1 MDISIGLPQI
11 FSKIQ
16 GKFCTFIKKIIHLKM
31 IFFLEISSLSFD
43 LKDDGEGVKYAHVN
57 VFENQSQPSPPTK
70 TNRHLKHLFL
80 MICSGEHQMHTDLFW
95 RSITLKLRRTYVV
108 LVVLCWFSTA
118 SKNLCQKSK
127 SHIFV
132 IMKSGFKC

>member
-1 MDISIGLPQI
+1 
-11 FSKIQ
+11 
-16 GKFCTFIKKIIHLKM
+16 M

-70 TNRHLKHLFL
+70 TNRHLKRLFL

-108 LVVLCWFSTA
+108 LVVQWCMTLTDMGLTECMGLTEKIATTDHF
-118 SKNLCQKSK
+118 
-127 SHIFV
+127 
-132 IMKSGFKC
+132 M